1 MMLKAIV
8 FATLAVA
15 VLGDDFS
22 LGEDKRVQMREILR
36 EYCKKNNAE
45 DKFEDVQ
52 NAGKVFIDC
61 LKGLVNVETLQN
73 EIEEAKPNGALDEV
87 FKKYCAKTP
96 QLKTCIQNLFDG
108 MSPCLSNE
116 AREKLPVAMNGT
128 TQLIDF
134 VCYKDGDRI
143 ALFIAEGGP
152 QCFQSKANDIRE
164 CGAKIKESFPS
175 IEAAKSLGLAGTCGK
190 WDEVTSCIV
199 NKLETCETPTPG
211 NMAESLF
218 NFVRRATPCN
228 TVEKKN

>member
-1 MMLKAIV
+1 MIV
-8 FATLAVA
+8 

-22 LGEDKRVQMREILR
+22 LGEDKKVQMREILR

-52 NAGKVFIDC
+52 
-61 LKGLVNVETLQN
+61 
-73 EIEEAKPNGALDEV
+73 
-87 FKKYCAKTP
+87 TP
-96 QLKTCIQNLFDG
+96 QLKSCIQSLFDG
-108 MSPCLSNE
+108 VSPCLSNE

-134 VCYKDGDRI
+134 ICYKDGDRI

-152 QCFQSKANDIRE
+152 QCFQSKVNDIRE
-164 CGAKIKESFPS
+164 CATKIKDSFPS
-175 IEAAKSLGLAGTCGK
+175 IEAAKNLGLAGTCGK

>member
-8 FATLAVA
+8 FATLAV
-15 VLGDDFS
+15 
-22 LGEDKRVQMREILR
+22 GEDKRVQMREILR

-134 VCYKDGDRI
+134 VCFKDGDRI
-143 ALFIAEGGP
+143 ARD
-152 QCFQSKANDIRE
+152 KANDIRE

-190 WDEVTSCIV
+190 WDEVTSCVV